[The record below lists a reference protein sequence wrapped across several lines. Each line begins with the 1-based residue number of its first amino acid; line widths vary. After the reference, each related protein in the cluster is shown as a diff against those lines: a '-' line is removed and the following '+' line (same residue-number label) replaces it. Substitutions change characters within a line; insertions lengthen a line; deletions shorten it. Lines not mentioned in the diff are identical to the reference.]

1 MASSPQP
8 SAAQPTA
15 GQTAVLEGVVERIT
29 YASEE
34 SGFSVVQIQAPGRAQ
49 LATVVGPMPGI
60 QPGESVRLT
69 GRWML
74 DRKYGEQFRA
84 DSFATVKP
92 ATLVGIEKYLGSG
105 LVRGVGKVMAE
116 RMVQRF
122 GLKTLEVIDA
132 EPERLREVP
141 GIGPQR
147 SARIQ
152 HAWAE
157 QREVRQVMVFLQ
169 SHGVATGH
177 AVKIWK
183 RYRERAIAAV
193 EENPYR
199 LALEVWG
206 IGFKTADKIAKSL
219 GVEPTSPRRAEAG
232 VLHVLGGLSEEGHV
246 YVPRERLVESARG
259 ILEIDPPIIESAID
273 AMAEQRELV
282 VEPERAGEAT
292 AVYLTSLHAAEVGAA
307 ALLSA
312 LKCASARPLSLDV
325 DKAIAWF
332 EQRSGLSLADEQR
345 EAIRQATA
353 AKVLVITG
361 GPGTGKTTLVN
372 GIIQILEKKGRRIAL
387 AAPTG
392 RAAKRLTEATG
403 REARTVHRL
412 LEFTPQ
418 SMSFARNRD
427 RPLEAD
433 VVILDEASM
442 VDVVLGY
449 DLAKA
454 LPLHCQLVLV
464 GDVDQ
469 LPSVGPGSL
478 LSDIIASGAVPVVR
492 LAHIFRQGTQSLI
505 VENAHRIDRGELPR
519 TSPGA
524 DGDFFFIRQEEP
536 EAALSTIKA
545 LVAERIPKR
554 FGFDPVA
561 DVQVLSPMRRG
572 LLGAD
577 NLNAE
582 LQALLNPRGEGLARG
597 GRILRAGDKVMQLR
611 NNYDLEVFN
620 GDLGRVRRVDAV
632 EQELEVDFDGRA
644 VVYGGSN
651 LDELAL
657 AYACTV
663 HKAQGSEYPCVV
675 IPLHTQHYPMLQRN
689 LVYTAVTRGRRLVVL
704 VGSQRA
710 LAMAVKND
718 QRKAR
723 CTQLAERLRGR

>member
-1 MASSPQP
+1 MDTSHQTP
-8 SAAQPTA
+8 SAPLSS
-15 GQTAVLEGVVERIT
+15 GGEGVLEGVVERIT

-34 SGFSVVQIQAPGRAQ
+34 TGFSVIQLQVPGRAQ
-49 LATVVGPMPGI
+49 LTTAVGPMPGI

-69 GRWML
+69 GRWTL
-74 DRKYGEQFRA
+74 DKKWGEQFRA
-84 DSFATVKP
+84 ESFATVKP
-92 ATLVGIEKYLGSG
+92 ATLLGIEKYLGSG

-116 RMVQRF
+116 RLVQHF

-141 GIGPQR
+141 GIGPHR

-152 HAWAE
+152 SAWAE
-157 QREVRQVMVFLQ
+157 QREIRSVMVFLQ

-177 AVKIWK
+177 AVRIWK

-206 IGFKTADKIAKSL
+206 IGFKTADAIAKSL
-219 GVEPTSPRRAEAG
+219 GIEPTSPRRAEAG
-232 VLHVLGGLSEEGHV
+232 VVHVLGGLSDEGHV
-246 YVPRERLVESARG
+246 YVPRERLVESARE
-259 ILEIDPPIIESAID
+259 ILQID
-273 AMAEQRELV
+273 ASIVEDAIEAMAAQKELV
-282 VEPERAGEAT
+282 VEPERAGESS
-292 AVYLTSLHAAEVGAA
+292 AVYLRSLYAAESGAA
-307 ALLSA
+307 ALLKA
-312 LKCASARPLSLDV
+312 LNRASARPIALDV

-332 EQRSGLSLADEQR
+332 EQRAGMSLAAEQR
-345 EAIRQATA
+345 EAIRQAAT

-361 GPGTGKTTLVN
+361 GPGTGKTTLIN

-392 RAAKRLTEATG
+392 RAAKRLSEATG

-433 VVILDEASM
+433 LVILDEASM

-454 LPLHCQLVLV
+454 LPLHSQLVLV

-492 LAHIFRQGTQSLI
+492 LAHIFRQASRSLI
-505 VENAHRIDRGELPR
+505 VENAHRINHGELPHL
-519 TSPGA
+519 TAGGQ
-524 DGDFFFIRQEEP
+524 GDFFFIRQEEP
-536 EAALSTIKA
+536 EAAMATIKKL
-545 LVAERIPKR
+545 LVERIPKR
-554 FGFDPVA
+554 FGFDPIA
-561 DVQVLSPMRRG
+561 DIQVLSPMHRG
-572 LLGAD
+572 LLGAG
-577 NLNAE
+577 NLNVE
-582 LQALLNPRGEGLARG
+582 LQALLNPGAEGLARG
-597 GRILRAGDKVMQLR
+597 GRALRAGDKVMQLR
-611 NNYDLEVFN
+611 NNYDLDVFN

-632 EQELEVDFDGRA
+632 EQELEVDFDGRS
-644 VVYGGSN
+644 VVYGGSD
-651 LDELAL
+651 LDELTL

-663 HKAQGSEYPCVV
+663 HKAQGSEYPAVV
-675 IPLHTQHYPMLQRN
+675 IPLHTQHFPMLQRN

-710 LAMAVKND
+710 LAMAIKND
-718 QRKAR
+718 QRRAR
-723 CTQLAERLRGR
+723 CTQLAERLRE